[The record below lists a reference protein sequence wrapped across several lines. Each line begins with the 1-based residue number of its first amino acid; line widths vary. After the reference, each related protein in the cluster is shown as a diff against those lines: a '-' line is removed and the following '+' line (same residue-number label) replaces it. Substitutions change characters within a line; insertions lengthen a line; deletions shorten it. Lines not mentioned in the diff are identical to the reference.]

1 MVGRRF
7 FSLVVLFLEIR
18 ARLFGSI
25 TTSRCPRSAICTSRL
40 KRLNHVAI
48 SGRGLCKMSLEPL
61 RRGVEVDRNSDKF
74 LSTSAPCLPRQPL
87 RLALLRPCL
96 PAAMRYKT
104 TTPTKTHL
112 GRCHI
117 LHHPSHPTLASG
129 LVYHRYGSIDGPFY
143 SYLSLLVPSS
153 QYLALTTI
161 SAQHDVRL
169 SPHVQTSN
177 RWVPPWHLCLI
188 TCPKG

>member
-61 RRGVEVDRNSDKF
+61 RRGVEVDRNSGTYGEILLLSNAIVLIVLVCPHL
-74 LSTSAPCLPRQPL
+74 LSTASF
-87 RLALLRPCL
+87 
-96 PAAMRYKT
+96 T
-104 TTPTKTHL
+104 
-112 GRCHI
+112 
-117 LHHPSHPTLASG
+117 TLAIVEFTAHCCG
-129 LVYHRYGSIDGPFY
+129 VT
-143 SYLSLLVPSS
+143 SLLCLL
-153 QYLALTTI
+153 YEYF
-161 SAQHDVRL
+161 
-169 SPHVQTSN
+169 
-177 RWVPPWHLCLI
+177 LC
-188 TCPKG
+188 